1 MVVWPGLFNY
11 IHLLA
16 TCRSYNTARSVKI
29 SLKKRESGEE
39 NLKESNFLMIRP
51 PKTMGYKLITSS
63 GLMHGIG
70 SAKTWVYARCS
81 FNRRV
86 GSLAFSSN
94 SKGKT

>member
-1 MVVWPGLFNY
+1 
-11 IHLLA
+11 
-16 TCRSYNTARSVKI
+16 
-29 SLKKRESGEE
+29 
-39 NLKESNFLMIRP
+39 MIRP

-81 FNRRV
+81 FNRGV

-94 SKGKT
+94 SKEKRDHLGLARRSQSQSA